1 MDFEN
6 IVDLVDKNKSKFS
19 SNDYLKIMNSLKNI
33 YESKNSNHGVSK
45 SKIVEEEEEEQEDMT
60 YYNFN
65 IDEDEDTYA
74 SLWK

>member
-6 IVDLVDKNKSKFS
+6 IVDLVDKNKTSIS
-19 SNDYLKIMNSLKNI
+19 SNDYLKIMNCLKKI
-33 YESKNSNHGVSK
+33 YDNKNSNDSTSK
-45 SKIVEEEEEEQEDMT
+45 SKNNEEEEEEEEQEDTT

-65 IDEDEDTYA
+65 EDEDTYA

>member
-6 IVDLVDKNKSKFS
+6 IVDLVDKNKTSIS

-33 YESKNSNHGVSK
+33 YDIKNSNHGISESK
-45 SKIVEEEEEEQEDMT
+45 NNEEEEEDTT

-65 IDEDEDTYA
+65 EDEDTYA

>member
-6 IVDLVDKNKSKFS
+6 IVDLIDKNKTSIS

-33 YESKNSNHGVSK
+33 YDIKNSNDSTIK
-45 SKIVEEEEEEQEDMT
+45 SKNNEEEEEEDTT

-65 IDEDEDTYA
+65 EDEDQDTYA

>member
-33 YESKNSNHGVSK
+33 YDIKNSNHGIIK
-45 SKIVEEEEEEQEDMT
+45 SKNNEEEEEEDTT

-65 IDEDEDTYA
+65 EDEDTYA

>member
-6 IVDLVDKNKSKFS
+6 IVDLVDKNKTSIS
-19 SNDYLKIMNSLKNI
+19 SNDYLKIMNCLKKI
-33 YESKNSNHGVSK
+33 YDNSNDSTSK
-45 SKIVEEEEEEQEDMT
+45 SKNNEEEEEEEEHEDTT

-65 IDEDEDTYA
+65 EDEDTYA

>member
-6 IVDLVDKNKSKFS
+6 IVDLVDKNKTSIS
-19 SNDYLKIMNSLKNI
+19 SNDYLKIMNCLKKI
-33 YESKNSNHGVSK
+33 YDNKNSNDSTSK
-45 SKIVEEEEEEQEDMT
+45 SKIVEEEEEEQEDTT

-65 IDEDEDTYA
+65 EDEDTYA

>member
-33 YESKNSNHGVSK
+33 YESKNNNHPIK
-45 SKIVEEEEEEQEDMT
+45 SKNNEEEEEEEDIN
-60 YYNFN
+60 YNY
-65 IDEDEDTYA
+65 IIVDEDEDTYA

>member
-6 IVDLVDKNKSKFS
+6 IVDLVDKNKTSIS

-33 YESKNSNHGVSK
+33 YDIKNHGIIKSKNN
-45 SKIVEEEEEEQEDMT
+45 EEEEEDTT

-65 IDEDEDTYA
+65 EDEDTYA

>member
-6 IVDLVDKNKSKFS
+6 ILDLVDKNKSKFS

-33 YESKNSNHGVSK
+33 YESKNSNHGIIK
-45 SKIVEEEEEEQEDMT
+45 SKIVEEEEEEDIN
-60 YYNFN
+60 YNY
-65 IDEDEDTYA
+65 IIVDEDEDTYA

>member
-6 IVDLVDKNKSKFS
+6 IVDLVDKNKTSIS

-33 YESKNSNHGVSK
+33 YESKNSNYSVIK
-45 SKIVEEEEEEQEDMT
+45 SKIVEEEEEEDIN
-60 YYNFN
+60 YNY
-65 IDEDEDTYA
+65 IIVDEDEDTYA

>member
-6 IVDLVDKNKSKFS
+6 IVDLVDKNKTSIS
-19 SNDYLKIMNSLKNI
+19 SNDYLKIMNCLKNI
-33 YESKNSNHGVSK
+33 YESKNSNDSTSK
-45 SKIVEEEEEEQEDMT
+45 SKIVEEEEEEQEDTT

-65 IDEDEDTYA
+65 EDEDTYA

>member
-6 IVDLVDKNKSKFS
+6 IVDLVDKNKTSIS

-33 YESKNSNHGVSK
+33 YDIKNSNHPIIK
-45 SKIVEEEEEEQEDMT
+45 SKNNEEEEEDTT

-65 IDEDEDTYA
+65 EDEDTYA

>member
-19 SNDYLKIMNSLKNI
+19 SNDYLKIMNCLKNI
-33 YESKNSNHGVSK
+33 YDNKNSNDSTSESKNN
-45 SKIVEEEEEEQEDMT
+45 EEEEEEDTT
-60 YYNFN
+60 YYSFN
-65 IDEDEDTYA
+65 ENEDEDTYA